1 MTRAVNKHVVGDLE
15 RIIDVTCKIGEENNI
30 KKDLFLLGKCN
41 MKEKINKVDICKC
54 CVDKVY
60 RNDVE
65 KI

>member
-41 MKEKINKVDICKC
+41 MKENK
-54 CVDKVY
+54 
-60 RNDVE
+60 
-65 KI
+65 